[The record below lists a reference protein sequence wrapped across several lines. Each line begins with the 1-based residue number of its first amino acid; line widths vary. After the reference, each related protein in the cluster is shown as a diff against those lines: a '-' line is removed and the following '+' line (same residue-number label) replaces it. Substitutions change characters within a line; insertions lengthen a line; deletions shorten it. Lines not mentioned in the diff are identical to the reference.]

1 MSADHDQGAESSEE
15 VGSRTSAGDDGSV
28 GLVERLRQSLQ
39 SSVLVVDDP
48 VRAELFEYWLGEGR
62 RIRTA
67 TSPREAQ
74 AAFDRSVAVALV
86 RNEIGDEAKSTIEK
100 QIQGNSPFCRTV
112 VTTTEHVEIMF
123 PGIEYDV
130 CLSEPTTRG
139 EVCET
144 VDRLQRRAQYQ
155 SVLRTYYDV
164 TVAITNREV
173 SDRVDGASTSS
184 AVADLERAR
193 KRLRE
198 ELSRLVSAFDED
210 DLSAVQEQLR
220 PDQSFGPESSKADNQ
235 QGTQKRPTSC
245 VSCGRSWETAD
256 WTGEKPYSRLGA
268 FVWKCT
274 ACGAVQN
281 LPDPS
286 HRRIAK

>member
-1 MSADHDQGAESSEE
+1 MSADHDHRAESSEDA
-15 VGSRTSAGDDGSV
+15 GPSAAAGDAGSV
-28 GLVERLRQSLQ
+28 GLVERLRQSLR

-48 VRAELFEYWLGEGR
+48 VRAELFEFWLDEGR
-62 RIRTA
+62 RVRTA
-67 TSPREAQ
+67 TSPREARE
-74 AAFDRSVAVALV
+74 AFDRSVAVALV
-86 RNEIGDEAKSTIEK
+86 RNEIGDDAKSTIEK
-100 QIQGNSPFCRTV
+100 QIRQNSPFCRTV

-130 CLSEPTTRG
+130 CLSEPTTRE
-139 EVCET
+139 EVRET

-173 SDRVDGASTSS
+173 SDRANAASDGPGVD
-184 AVADLERAR
+184 DLERAR

-210 DLSAVQEQLR
+210 DLTAVQEQLR
-220 PDQSFGPESSKADNQ
+220 PDPSFGPESSKADRK
-235 QGTQKRPTSC
+235 QGMQKRPASC
-245 VSCGRSWETAD
+245 VSCGRSWETGD
-256 WTGEKPYSRLGA
+256 RSGEKPYSRLGA

-286 HRRIAK
+286 HRKIAK